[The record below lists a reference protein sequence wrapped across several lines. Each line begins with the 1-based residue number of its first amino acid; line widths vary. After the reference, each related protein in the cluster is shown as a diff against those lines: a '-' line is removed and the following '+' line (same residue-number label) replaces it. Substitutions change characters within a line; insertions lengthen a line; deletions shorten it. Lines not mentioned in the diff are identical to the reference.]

1 MRTFRDLERHF
12 GSTPQHVVGLLV
24 NAAQAAGRQEA
35 FARQHPEQLE
45 SLRQVALIQSAEAS
59 NAIENIHAPRARIE
73 KLVKQTTEPRNRSEQ
88 EIAGYRYVLDV
99 LHANA
104 SRMDFEPRYVEQL
117 HGYMARFTGDPTA
130 GTWKKLDNEVEE
142 VHPDGT
148 KVVRFRPVTAA
159 DTPAA
164 MQELHERFNA
174 ARAAGTYN
182 HLLLSAA
189 YVLDFLVIHPFRD
202 GNGRMA
208 RLLTLWLLYMG
219 GLEVGRYI
227 SLEKLIDESK
237 ETYYEA
243 LGRATAGWHEGE
255 HDVGPWVEYFLGVIN
270 AAYTEFESRTA
281 IVKGRKGAKQDM
293 VRRFVASSI
302 SNEFRVADVRKA
314 CPGVSDA
321 TIEKVLRELRD
332 ANAIA
337 PISSGRG
344 ARWRRLR
351 SDFLDEDGSVAAPA

>member
-1 MRTFRDLERHF
+1 MQTFRDLERHF
-12 GSTPQHVVGLLV
+12 GSTPQNVVGLLV

-35 FARQHPEQLE
+35 FARQHPDQLDA
-45 SLRQVALIQSAEAS
+45 LRQVALIQSAEAS

-99 LHANA
+99 LHGNA
-104 SRMDFEPRYVEQL
+104 DTMDFEPRFVEQL
-117 HGYMARFTGDPTA
+117 HGYMARFTGDTTA
-130 GTWKKLDNEVEE
+130 GRWKRLDNEVEE
-142 VHPDGT
+142 IHPDGT
-148 KVVRFRPVTAA
+148 KVVRFQPLSAA
-159 DTPAA
+159 ETPGA
-164 MQELHERFNA
+164 MNELHERFNV

-202 GNGRMA
+202 GNGRMS

-219 GLEVGRYI
+219 GFEVGRYI
-227 SLEKLIDESK
+227 SLEKVIDESK

-243 LGRATAGWHEGE
+243 LARSTAGWHDRE
-255 HDVGPWVEYFLGVIN
+255 HDLAPWVEYFLGVVN
-270 AAYTEFESRTA
+270 AAYTEFESRTSV
-281 IVKGRKGAKQDM
+281 VKGRRGAKQDM
-293 VRRFVASSI
+293 VKRFVASSI
-302 SNEFRVADVRKA
+302 SNEFKVADVRKA

-321 TIEKVLRELRD
+321 TIEKVLRELRED
-332 ANAIA
+332 RVIE
-337 PISSGRG
+337 PISRGRG

-351 SDFLDEDGSVAAPA
+351 TDFLDDDGDVTRVA